1 MTTENTAVAKGVII
15 EDMPEAE
22 YHSRPEV
29 SKHDLDMIRKAP
41 LYYQYKKAN
50 PEPPDEEM
58 NFGSLVHLAL
68 LQPHLLESSVAFLPD
83 DMPNRV
89 PDRSRYAKK
98 PSPETIAACIRW
110 DEWTEANAGKQIV
123 KPETFEKV
131 LGIQKSIMANPGT
144 AIYFE
149 GEQLREASL
158 FWERTT
164 KAGIVKCRARL
175 DILSNMVVD
184 LKTCGDASRQGFAKD
199 IGKRRYAHQGEHYLD
214 GAKACGRKIAG
225 VVFIAVETSPPF
237 LCAAHQLGPI
247 SIDVAR
253 SENRRD
259 LAIFKKCQDSG
270 IWPNIRNFNLPIEAP
285 LWGFDDQPTN

>member
-1 MTTENTAVAKGVII
+1 MKPQTRPLGVII

-22 YHSRPEV
+22 YHLRPEV
-29 SKHDLDMIRKAP
+29 SKHDMDMIRRAP
-41 LYYQYKKAN
+41 LYYQYKKDN
-50 PEPPDEEM
+50 PEPETEEM

-98 PSPETIAACIRW
+98 PSPETLAACARW
-110 DEWTEANAGKQIV
+110 DEWTAENAGKQIV
-123 KPETFEKV
+123 KHETFERV
-131 LGIQKSIMANPGT
+131 LGIQASIMANPDT

-158 FWERTT
+158 FWERF
-164 KAGIVKCRARL
+164 GVKCRARL
-175 DILSNMVVD
+175 DILKSGEIVD

-214 GAKACGRKIAG
+214 GARACGRA
-225 VVFIAVETSPPF
+225 VSAFTMIAVETNPPF
-237 LCAAHQLGPI
+237 LCAAHQLGETSI
-247 SIDVAR
+247 SIAK
-253 SENRRD
+253 SENKRD
-259 LAIFKKCQDSG
+259 LAIFKKCQESG
-270 IWPNIRNFNLPIEAP
+270 IWPNIKNSNSPLEGP
-285 LWGFDDQPTN
+285 LWGFEE